1 MERIRIATRRSALAL
16 WQANHV
22 RDLLLAAH
30 DGLEVEL
37 VPIVTRGDRILD
49 RPLAEIGGKGLFL
62 KELEV
67 SMLAGESDLAVHSM
81 KDMPAEDT
89 PGLAL
94 RAALPRANPFD
105 AWLSRN
111 GALLAEL
118 PAGARVGTSSLRRR
132 CQVLAARPDL
142 DVVELR
148 GNVDTRLA
156 KLDAGEYDAIILACA
171 GLERLGLGERITAR
185 LEPPD
190 WLPAGTQGIIGLQC
204 REDDPDLDTAIAPLA
219 DAPAMRQAVAERTV
233 LAALQGSCQVP
244 LAVYAELGE
253 GDALQLTGMVGSPD
267 GRRMLRAVEAGTDPQ
282 ATGLAVAEALRSQG
296 ADDIIAALS
305 EHPA

>member
-1 MERIRIATRRSALAL
+1 MDRVRIATRRSALAL

-22 RDLLLAAH
+22 RDLLLDAH
-30 DGLEVEL
+30 PGLAVEL
-37 VPIVTRGDRILD
+37 VPIVTRGDRIID

-81 KDMPAEDT
+81 KDMPAEET
-89 PGLAL
+89 PGLVL

-105 AWLSRN
+105 AWISPT
-111 GALLAEL
+111 GAGLGEL

-132 CQVLAARPDL
+132 CQVLAARPDV

-148 GNVDTRLA
+148 GNVDTRLG

-171 GLERLGLGERITAR
+171 GLERLGLGDRITAA
-185 LEPPD
+185 LAPPD

-204 REDDPDLDTAIAPLA
+204 RAEDTALFERIAPLA
-219 DAPAMRQAVAERTV
+219 DEAAMRQARAERTV

-244 LAVYAELGE
+244 LAVYAELE
-253 GDALQLTGMVGSPD
+253 GASLTLTGLVGTPD
-267 GRRMLRAVEAGTDPQ
+267 GRRILRASERGTDPET
-282 ATGLAVAEALRSQG
+282 TGHALAEALRAQG
-296 ADDIIAALS
+296 AADIISALA
-305 EHPA
+305 EH